1 MRKPPKPPK
10 RRSAEAA
17 SLRGRQFA
25 QKVIPNKKRQDKDR
39 RIDPEED

>member
-10 RRSAEAA
+10 RRSVEAA

-25 QKVIPNKKRQDKDR
+25 HKVIPNKKRQEKDQR
-39 RIDPEED
+39 VDPEED